1 MQIISSL
8 TTSLWFRGA
17 INVDITENVVPYV
30 PVIRAEKAY
39 QVVNGLVHLEGNIS
53 DEAQSKFHSKLH
65 KSICPIYGKI
75 DELVVSN

>member
-1 MQIISSL
+1 M

-30 PVIRAEKAY
+30 PVITAEKAY
-39 QVVNGLVHLEGNIS
+39 QVVNGLVPNPNFTVSYINLFVLYMV
-53 DEAQSKFHSKLH
+53 KF
-65 KSICPIYGKI
+65 